1 MVIGIIGAPV
11 VLMAIGL
18 KEDITSVAIV
28 ILLLFLMGAAIF
40 AFSSGRQSISN
51 TFTRTPNRAFYGKK
65 EKGEK

>member
-1 MVIGIIGAPV
+1 VVIGIIGAPV

-18 KEDITSVAIV
+18 KADITSVAIV
-28 ILLLFLMGAAIF
+28 ILLLFLLGVAIF

-51 TFTRTPNRAFYGKK
+51 TFTRTPNRAFYGKE